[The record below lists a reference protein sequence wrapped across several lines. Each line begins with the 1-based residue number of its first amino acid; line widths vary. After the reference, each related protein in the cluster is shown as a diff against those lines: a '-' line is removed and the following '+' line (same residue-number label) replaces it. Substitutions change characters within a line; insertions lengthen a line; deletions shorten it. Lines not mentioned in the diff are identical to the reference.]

1 MMGYCRCSVKAYFP
15 PYTDLSMRVRVPH
28 VRIIHVVHIASP
40 VRETA
45 RCYKHG
51 NWSFEL
57 NDKCERRY
65 CTAYQPITAAAG
77 LTCGRAKDRLMIQPR
92 AEFLR
97 GRKVSK
103 CK

>member
-65 CTAYQPITAAAG
+65 CTAYNSGSRSYMWKGERQTHDSTAG
-77 LTCGRAKDRLMIQPR
+77 
-92 AEFLR
+92 
-97 GRKVSK
+97 
-103 CK
+103 